1 MPYYSAIQYP
11 MYKPAVRDIVAI
23 TQSNP
28 AIITTSFPHT
38 YLTGLIVR
46 LNIPQDYGIKVGRF
60 KGTITV
66 LSPTTFSIPLNASV
80 LDPFVIP
87 VEAPNQP
94 ELNVAQVIPVGEET
108 AILTQSFVNVLT
120 PQF

>member
-1 MPYYSAIQYP
+1 MPYYSAVQYP
-11 MYKPAVRDIVAI
+11 IYMPAVRDITAI
-23 TQSNP
+23 TQTNP
-28 AIITTSFPHT
+28 AVITTSFPHT

-46 LNIPQDYGIKVGRF
+46 LNIPLDYGMRVGRF

-66 LSPTTFSIPLNASV
+66 LSTTSFSIPLNATA

-87 VEAPNQP
+87 TEALGQP
-94 ELNVAQVIPVGEET
+94 ELNVAQVIPIGEET
-108 AILTQSFVNVLT
+108 AILTQSFVNILT